1 MVDLADS
8 QAPASICL
16 PQRLLESL
24 VPSVGVAFISL
35 GFIKQSLKALQHGK
49 KRHLNS
55 IFRLYCDA
63 LLS

>member
-8 QAPASICL
+8 PAPASICL

-49 KRHLNS
+49 KD
-55 IFRLYCDA
+55 I
-63 LLS
+63 